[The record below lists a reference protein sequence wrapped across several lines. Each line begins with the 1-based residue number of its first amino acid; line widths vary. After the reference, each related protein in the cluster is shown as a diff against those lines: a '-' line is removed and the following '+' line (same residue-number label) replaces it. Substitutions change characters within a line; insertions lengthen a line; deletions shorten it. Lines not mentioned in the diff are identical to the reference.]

1 MNSMIILLP
10 PSAASPQ
17 SQYPYIEGPGAGAV
31 REASAALLPP
41 KGRNAEVVAMLPA
54 AALSWHAVELPAGKA
69 LSGQALRALL
79 VGLLEE
85 RLLDDVQQ
93 LHFALQPGW
102 QTGQKAWVAVCNKA
116 WLQGHLQALE
126 AADRPVSRVLPE
138 LSPQGLSDPAQLLVT
153 GTPEASW
160 LWVSAAQ
167 GVWGLPLPE
176 GLHSLSPDLL
186 ASAPL
191 CAEPAVVE
199 RAEQHFERR
208 AQLVQRVQRMRTAA
222 QSDWDLAQF
231 DLAATGSGR
240 WLKTVARMQQTLWQS
255 SVWRPARWGVAVLL
269 LSQLIG
275 LNAWAWKL
283 RTDLR
288 QRQEGMAQII
298 KQTFPEIQVV
308 LDAPLQMSREVQRLR
323 KAAGQAASD
332 GLEPLLAALGPAL
345 PMGMALSQLD
355 FQSGQLRLKDL
366 SLTEAQ
372 ATQLQTFLQSQSQTQ
387 FQAQPVQARREGADW
402 VITAQSTAVSP
413 SFTPRS
419 AP

>member
-1 MNSMIILLP
+1 MIILLP
-10 PSAASPQ
+10 LSAASPQ
-17 SQYPYIEGPGAGAV
+17 SQYPYIEGPGAGSV
-31 REASAALLPP
+31 REASAPLLPP
-41 KGRNAEVVAMLPA
+41 SGINADSVAVVPA
-54 AALSWHAVELPAGKA
+54 AALSWHAVDLPAGKA
-69 LSGQALRALL
+69 LNGQALRALL

-93 LHFALQPGW
+93 LHFALQPEW

-138 LSPQGLSDPAQLLVT
+138 LSPQATEGAAQLSVT

-167 GVWGLPLPE
+167 GVWGLPLPD

-191 CAEPAVVE
+191 SAEPAVVE
-199 RAEQHFERR
+199 WTQAHFKRP
-208 AQLVQRVQRMRTAA
+208 AQLKQRVQRLRTAA

-231 DLAATGSGR
+231 ELAATGSAR
-240 WLKTVARMQQTLWQS
+240 WRKTLARVQQTLWQS
-255 SVWRPARWGVAVLL
+255 SAWRPARWGVAVLL
-269 LSQLIG
+269 LSQLLG

-288 QRQEGMAQII
+288 QRQDGMAQVM

-323 KAAGQAASD
+323 QAAGQVGSD

-345 PMGMALSQLD
+345 PVGTALSQLD

-372 ATQLQTFLQSQSQTQ
+372 AAQLQSHLQSQSQTQ
-387 FQAQPVQARREGADW
+387 LQAQPVQARREGAVW
-402 VITAQSTAVSP
+402 VITAQSAAVSP
-413 SFTPRS
+413 SLTSRS